1 MCYNKVSQ
9 NRDIII
15 VPVDEDHFQTT
26 VSVAVSSHFLGWIMS
41 LDGDIK
47 VVGPGSVV
55 EQMRSMI
62 KRLSEQ
68 YQQVRGDGQN

>member
-1 MCYNKVSQ
+1 M
-9 NRDIII
+9 

-47 VVGPGSVV
+47 VVGQGSVV

-62 KRLSEQ
+62 KRLPEQ
-68 YQQVRGDGQN
+68 YQQVRDGQN

>member
-1 MCYNKVSQ
+1 M
-9 NRDIII
+9 

-47 VVGPGSVV
+47 VVGQGSVV
-55 EQMRSMI
+55 STFI
-62 KRLSEQ
+62 HTISI
-68 YQQVRGDGQN
+68 NI

>member
-15 VPVDEDHFQTT
+15 VPVDEDHFQNT

-55 EQMRSMI
+55 EQMRSVI
-62 KRLSEQ
+62 KRLPEQ
-68 YQQVRGDGQN
+68 YQQVRDGQN

>member
-15 VPVDEDHFQTT
+15 VPVDEDHFRTT

-68 YQQVRGDGQN
+68 YQQVRDGQN

>member
-1 MCYNKVSQ
+1 MCDNKVSQ

-55 EQMRSMI
+55 EQMRSVI
-62 KRLSEQ
+62 KRLPEQ
-68 YQQVRGDGQN
+68 YQQVRDGQN